1 MVRPMADDSLRTRS
15 IRTLAWLGDAEYE
28 RQVRWRV
35 AARGDYPTDR
45 LDTIKAAI
53 VRADAQAALLARIE
67 PSLSAD
73 ELAVVR
79 RGRNAALPISARG
92 RKNTQA
98 YRASTAF
105 EALVAHWTFTGAEG
119 AARFDALVGPELD
132 AAVDEALTRHATRPR
147 RG

>member
-1 MVRPMADDSLRTRS
+1 MADASLRTRS
-15 IRTLAWLGDAEYE
+15 IRTLAWLGDAEFE

-45 LDTIKAAI
+45 LDAIKASI

-67 PSLSAD
+67 PELSEE
-73 ELAVVR
+73 ELSVVR

-105 EALVAHWTFTGAEG
+105 EALVAHWALDEAG
-119 AARFDALVGPELD
+119 AARFDALVGPAL
-132 AAVDEALTRHATRPR
+132 DEAVAHALARHAHRPK

>member
-1 MVRPMADDSLRTRS
+1 MAEESLRTRS
-15 IRTLAWLGDAEYE
+15 IRTLAWLGDAEFE

-35 AARGDYPTDR
+35 AGRGDYPTDR
-45 LDTIKAAI
+45 LDAIKAAI

-67 PSLSAD
+67 PSLSAE

-105 EALVAHWTFTGAEG
+105 EALVAHWALDEAGS
-119 AARFDALVGPELD
+119 ARFDTVVGPALD
-132 AAVDEALTRHATRPR
+132 DAVTDAVTRLATRPR

>member
-1 MVRPMADDSLRTRS
+1 MPQESLRTRS
-15 IRTLAWLGDAEYE
+15 IRTLAWLGDAEFE
-28 RQVRWRV
+28 KQVRWRV

-45 LDTIKAAI
+45 LDAIKAAI
-53 VRADAQAALLARIE
+53 VRADAQAAMLARIE
-67 PSLSAD
+67 PALTED

-105 EALVAHWTFTGAEG
+105 EALVAHWSFEG
-119 AARFDALVGPELD
+119 ADGVARFDALVAPALD
-132 AAVDEALTRHATRPR
+132 DAVDEAVARLSTRPR